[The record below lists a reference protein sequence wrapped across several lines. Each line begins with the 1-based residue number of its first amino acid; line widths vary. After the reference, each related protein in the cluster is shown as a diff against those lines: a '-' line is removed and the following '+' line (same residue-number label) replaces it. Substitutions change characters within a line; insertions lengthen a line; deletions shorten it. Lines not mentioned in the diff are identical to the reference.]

1 MIADHWDERIGRNVK
16 GPGVVPVL
24 SESPGTIRSAG
35 SARPGQ
41 HNLEVYG
48 ELLGLRSEEIAEL
61 ESQGVL

>member
-1 MIADHWDERIGRNVK
+1 
-16 GPGVVPVL
+16 VVPVL

-41 HNLEVYG
+41 HNTEIYAD
-48 ELLGLRSEEIAEL
+48 LLGLPTVEIAEL